1 MCVFEI
7 VEKGRKV
14 VKKGR
19 ERGREREWE
28 RGSERGEKF
37 EKEKFETEQFRN
49 RNRIKW
55 LKFFLIDWSS
65 SRF

>member
-19 ERGREREWE
+19 EIGREREWE

-37 EKEKFETEQFRN
+37 EKEKSETKQFRN

-55 LKFFLIDWSS
+55 LKFF
-65 SRF
+65 